1 MTETQ
6 ITIKADSKAARKIM
20 IRRIAATA
28 ILTAMAVLLMYLEIP
43 LPFMPVFLKFD
54 FAELPALIGAFAL
67 GPVWAVVIELLKNL
81 IHLPVTQ
88 TMGIGELSNFVTG
101 VIYVVTAGL
110 IYKKIRTRKGAAISM
125 VASTIAL
132 AVIAVP
138 VNAFITLPL
147 YASAMGFST
156 EAIIGMCT
164 EVNPLVKDKL
174 SLLLAVFVP
183 FNLFK
188 GIVVGLITFFV

>member
-1 MTETQ
+1 
-6 ITIKADSKAARKIM
+6 
-20 IRRIAATA
+20 
-28 ILTAMAVLLMYLEIP
+28 
-43 LPFMPVFLKFD
+43 
-54 FAELPALIGAFAL
+54 
-67 GPVWAVVIELLKNL
+67 
-81 IHLPVTQ
+81 
-88 TMGIGELSNFVTG
+88 MGIGELSNFVTG

-125 VASTIAL
+125 VASTVAL

-147 YASAMGFST
+147 YGSAMGFPL
-156 EAIIGMCT
+156 EAIIGMSAQA
-164 EVNPLVKDKL
+164 NPLVKDRL

-188 GIVVGLITFFV
+188 GIVVGLITFFVYKPISKLINKTYDKTHQKTDA